1 MIEWLATKVL
11 EVVQMSIIYI
21 YIGACTKSLVFNF
34 CLDSKIYMTKLHVY
48 KCYLFTNF
56 HFNKN

>member
-1 MIEWLATKVL
+1 MVSNQS
-11 EVVQMSIIYI
+11 VGGSSNVNYIYI
-21 YIGACTKSLVFNF
+21 YIGAYTKSLVFNF